1 MQYML
6 MLYADEGAW
15 GSLDE
20 EAQGAVMAEHEA
32 ASQAM
37 KAQRAYVGGEALE
50 LSDSA
55 ATLRIRDGGEVIT
68 DGPFVEAKEMLGGF
82 YIVEC
87 ASREEA
93 LRWAARLPEARI
105 GGVEVRPIL
114 DIAALQ
120 AEGAAG
126 EGPEAG

>member
-15 GSLDE
+15 SSLDDA
-20 EAQGAVMAEHEA
+20 AQGAVMAEHGAATEA
-32 ASQAM
+32 MREQG
-37 KAQRAYVGGEALE
+37 AYVGGEALE

-55 ATLRIRDGGEVIT
+55 ATLRIRDGKEVIT
-68 DGPFVEAKEMLGGF
+68 DGPFVEAKEMLGGY

-114 DIAALQ
+114 DLAAL
-120 AEGAAG
+120 AG
-126 EGPEAG
+126 GDSETG

>member
-6 MLYADEGAW
+6 MLYADEASW
-15 GSLDE
+15 SSLDD
-20 EAQGAVMAEHEA
+20 EAQGAVMAEHGA
-32 ASQAM
+32 ATEAM
-37 KAQRAYVGGEALE
+37 KAQGAYVGGEALE
-50 LSDSA
+50 LSDTA
-55 ATLRIRDGGEVIT
+55 ATLRIRDGEEVIT

-93 LRWAARLPEARI
+93 LRWAAHLPEARI

-114 DIAALQ
+114 DVAALQ
-120 AEGAAG
+120 AEAAAG
-126 EGPEAG
+126 EGSEGS